1 MFAVSDVSWTNR
13 FCLEANAHTDF
24 IVDGHTE
31 LVLLDGNPNT
41 CLPLL
46 NSNWSY
52 TRLDVYVYTPMTK
65 HFVLEMSVTD
75 LRFESQGM
83 LVYFEQKC
91 ANGDDGSLIQCLLDD
106 SNRGAFSCRFACIS
120 SFQLKTKT
128 RVVIQIDLLP
138 WELVVDPSE
147 PKVYEL
153 TTIAA

>member
-1 MFAVSDVSWTNR
+1 MFAVSDVSWKIR
-13 FCLEANAHTDF
+13 SCREANAHTDF

-41 CLPLL
+41 CLPLR
-46 NSNWSY
+46 NSNRSY
-52 TRLDVYVYTPMTK
+52 MRLDVYVETPMTK

-75 LRFESQGM
+75 FRCESQGM

-91 ANGDDGSLIQCLLDD
+91 AIGDDGSIIQCFLDD
-106 SNRGAFSCRFACIS
+106 SYRGALSCRFACIS
-120 SFQLKTKT
+120 SFQLKPKT

-147 PKVYEL
+147 PKVCWL
-153 TTIAA
+153 TTITT